1 MTTELLFTLVLA
13 AIVSGIVLALVL
25 WQAKRAG
32 VQPYYQPPAAALN
45 PRAVPPAPA
54 YPLSQYPAP

>member
-1 MTTELLFTLVLA
+1 MMLVLA
-13 AIVSGIVLALVL
+13 AAVSGIALALVL

-32 VQPYYQPPAAALN
+32 LQPYYQPSAAPQG
-45 PRAVPPAPA
+45 PRTVPPAPA